1 MINAIFNPETGNTAA
16 VSGAWQYDTG
26 QRLRLY
32 GLPSPEEWLRQDE
45 LLSGSVVT
53 VQVQYAYAGDA
64 QTQMRLAQY
73 DEAEHVWVAD
83 VPDYYLT
90 RHTPVQAYIYVS
102 YGTSEQAA
110 QGRAKTVYLAQ
121 YTPES
126 RSAPEGTVTPEQ
138 ITSWDALVS
147 EVNLAIRNTNAA
159 TQEAQGAAQA
169 ASKAQEQMLA
179 SHQAQQEKWNSAQV
193 TASTLPE
200 GSEATAG
207 MTDDGQKKIIALGI
221 PRGATGATG
230 PQGPKGDKGDT
241 GPQGPMGPAGVKF
254 ALSGTTLTITTGG

>member
-73 DEAEHVWVAD
+73 DEAERVWVAD

-90 RHTPVQAYIYVS
+90 RHTPVQVYIYVS

-138 ITSWDALVS
+138 CIC
-147 EVNLAIRNTNAA
+147 
-159 TQEAQGAAQA
+159 
-169 ASKAQEQMLA
+169 
-179 SHQAQQEKWNSAQV
+179 
-193 TASTLPE
+193 
-200 GSEATAG
+200 
-207 MTDDGQKKIIALGI
+207 
-221 PRGATGATG
+221 
-230 PQGPKGDKGDT
+230 
-241 GPQGPMGPAGVKF
+241 
-254 ALSGTTLTITTGG
+254 

>member
-1 MINAIFNPETGNTAA
+1 MGNTSA

-32 GLPSPEEWLRQDE
+32 GLPSPEEWLMQDD
-45 LLSGSVVT
+45 LLSGNMVT

-73 DEAEHVWVAD
+73 DETERAWVAD

-90 RHTPVQAYIYVS
+90 RHTPVQVYIYVS
-102 YGTSEQAA
+102 YGTSEQASK
-110 QGRAKTVYLAQ
+110 GRAKTVYLAQ
-121 YTPES
+121 YTPAS

-147 EVNLAIRNTNAA
+147 EVNLAIKNTNEA
-159 TQEAQGAAQA
+159 TDDANEA
-169 ASKAQEQMLA
+169 ASAAKDATSAMNQ
-179 SHQAQQEKWNSAQV
+179 SYQAQQEKWNNAQV

-254 ALSGTTLTITTGG
+254 TLSGTTLTITTGG